1 VLSVLDELPEEID
14 RMLEPWQGD
23 LDAMIERRVIRIVT
37 VFNPM
42 LYFLDGPRQRG
53 AVYEAAAEFEKLLNR
68 KLQRRRLK
76 VNVILIPVTRDDLIR
91 ALVEGRG
98 DIAAANLT
106 ITPERLEQVDFTQ
119 PVLRD
124 VSEVLVTGPTA
135 PGIDTL
141 EELSGQE
148 LHLRRSSSYWSSV
161 ETLSRRLVDA
171 GRSPVR
177 MVSSSEWVEDNGL
190 LELVNSGVLPMTVV
204 DAHKARFWSQFFRQ
218 VEVREDLALRTGG
231 EIAWAFRKNSP
242 QLKQELDGFVR
253 KHRKGTLFGNI
264 LFKRYLEENEWVH
277 NALDPADQLRF
288 NDMSDLFRKYG
299 EQYGLDWLLVA
310 AQAYQES
317 RLDQKLSSRAGA
329 VGVMQVL
336 PATARQMG
344 INDLHDLES
353 NVHAGVKYM
362 HHLMETYFADMP
374 LDPRQRE
381 LMALAAYN
389 AGPGRIRRLRRL
401 AESAGLDPDVWFQN
415 VEVLAARHVG
425 AEPVRYVSNITKY
438 YLTYKLLA
446 QRVERESG
454 RMVSDLEH

>member
-1 VLSVLDELPEEID
+1 
-14 RMLEPWQGD
+14 
-23 LDAMIERRVIRIVT
+23 
-37 VFNPM
+37 
-42 LYFLDGPRQRG
+42 
-53 AVYEAAAEFEKLLNR
+53 
-68 KLQRRRLK
+68 
-76 VNVILIPVTRDDLIR
+76 
-91 ALVEGRG
+91 
-98 DIAAANLT
+98 
-106 ITPERLEQVDFTQ
+106 
-119 PVLRD
+119 
-124 VSEVLVTGPTA
+124 
-135 PGIDTL
+135 
-141 EELSGQE
+141 
-148 LHLRRSSSYWSSV
+148 
-161 ETLSRRLVDA
+161 
-171 GRSPVR
+171 
-177 MVSSSEWVEDNGL
+177 
-190 LELVNSGVLPMTVV
+190 
-204 DAHKARFWSQFFRQ
+204 
-218 VEVREDLALRTGG
+218 
-231 EIAWAFRKNSP
+231 
-242 QLKQELDGFVR
+242 
-253 KHRKGTLFGNI
+253 
-264 LFKRYLEENEWVH
+264 
-277 NALDPADQLRF
+277 
-288 NDMSDLFRKYG
+288 MSDLFRKYG